1 MKKIVIASGNE
12 GKINDFKS
20 IFKEFEVIGIK
31 TLLDDFE
38 PVEDGQSFKENALI
52 KAIEGAKRTNLPVVS
67 DDSGLSVEALEGK
80 PGIKSA
86 RFAGEHATDDENNKK
101 LLDLLEGKENR
112 SAYFTSVIAVAFP
125 DGTTSTYEGA
135 VFGEILEAPVG
146 NNGFG
151 YDPLF
156 QTLDGIKFGEI
167 STDEKSEISHRKNA
181 IDKLLKDEE
190 LFKKLQ
196 K

>member
-31 TLLDDFE
+31 TLLDDFD

-52 KAIEGAKRTNLPVVS
+52 KALEGAKRTNLPVVS
-67 DDSGLSVEALEGK
+67 DDSGLSVEVLEGK

-101 LLDLLEGKENR
+101 LLDLLEGQENR

-125 DGTTSTYEGA
+125 DGTTSTYEVV
-135 VFGEILEAPVG
+135 VFGEIFEEAFS
-146 NNGFG
+146 NNGFV

-156 QTLDGIKFGEI
+156 QKLDVVKYGKILA
-167 STDEKSEISHRKNA
+167 DVKSVFSHRKNA
-181 IDKLLKDEE
+181 MDILLKDEE
-190 LFKKLQ
+190 LFKL
-196 K
+196 

>member
-20 IFKEFEVIGIK
+20 IFKEFEVTGIK

-86 RFAGEHATDDENNKK
+86 RFAGK
-101 LLDLLEGKENR
+101 
-112 SAYFTSVIAVAFP
+112 P
-125 DGTTSTYEGA
+125 
-135 VFGEILEAPVG
+135 
-146 NNGFG
+146 
-151 YDPLF
+151 
-156 QTLDGIKFGEI
+156 GIKSARFAG
-167 STDEKSEISHRKNA
+167 
-181 IDKLLKDEE
+181 
-190 LFKKLQ
+190 
-196 K
+196 

>member
-167 STDEKSEISHRKNA
+167 STDEKSEISHRKDA

>member
-20 IFKEFEVIGIK
+20 IFKEFEVICIK

-125 DGTTSTYEGA
+125 DGTTSTYEGV

>member
-101 LLDLLEGKENR
+101 LLDLLEGEENR